1 MSSQA
6 GLQVEIHCSW
16 ISPETEDRRG
26 RYSQLFKILLFV
38 GAVVAEYKVV
48 LMPSKVFSQ
57 NSEVRLQRNIPRE
70 DRAGGRREG
79 NGSFSGKY
87 PVLGFGL
94 CLLFLLKC
102 PSENMQAFSS
112 LLLIF
117 LPGHLLSSYFFPIS
131 YYDSADQPFRLLP
144 AVPDPLLH
152 CLHFRFLWSMINSQ
166 RQSAT
171 FNCWKYSFCERSAF
185 GVTPILTPTGMWFGV
200 GILGTL
206 GNAVMT
212 APACNLD
219 I

>member
-57 NSEVRLQRNIPRE
+57 NSEVCLQRNIPRE

-117 LPGHLLSSYFFPIS
+117 LPGHLLSSYFFLFLIMIVQTSPLD
-131 YYDSADQPFRLLP
+131 YFLL
-144 AVPDPLLH
+144 
-152 CLHFRFLWSMINSQ
+152 SQ
-166 RQSAT
+166 TLCSIVCI
-171 FNCWKYSFCERSAF
+171 FAF
-185 GVTPILTPTGMWFGV
+185 YGAW
-200 GILGTL
+200 
-206 GNAVMT
+206 
-212 APACNLD
+212 
-219 I
+219 